1 MKKLALLGSSF
12 LLLFVFLLSPV
23 NVLAAVENGACAVT
37 ATEPL
42 PKGNCEKDLVCQ
54 LTPPSTTTGVCVKSG
69 IVIVPPAGKGFPT
82 LGSFITNTL
91 TISFAVA
98 ILVVLVML
106 IWGAF
111 EWITS
116 GGDKETVGKA
126 RGRIVNA
133 LIGLAVLAIAYAL
146 ARVAA
151 QFLGFDIGNI
161 EIPKPPAT
169 GPGY

>member
-1 MKKLALLGSSF
+1 MKKLALLAYF
-12 LLLFVFLLSPV
+12 VLALLLPINVSAVVVGGACTVPATATTTCDAGLFCQLPANTATGAGVCAKSSAVINITKPTQGFASLGNAIS
-23 NVLAAVENGACAVT
+23 NVL
-37 ATEPL
+37 
-42 PKGNCEKDLVCQ
+42 
-54 LTPPSTTTGVCVKSG
+54 
-69 IVIVPPAGKGFPT
+69 
-82 LGSFITNTL
+82 
-91 TISFAVA
+91 TIAFVVA

-126 RGRIVNA
+126 RGRIINA

-151 QFLGFDIGNI
+151 QFLGFSLENI
-161 EIPKPPAT
+161 TVPAPDPNA
-169 GPGY
+169 PGL